1 MIRLLPSKTRLLLL
15 DDDPSMQRLVS
26 TLLKRA
32 GHRVD
37 VVSGGSEAIQQLE
50 KNDYDGLLLDIMTP
64 TDGGMTVI
72 RHLKEQ
78 KPELLNRILLV
89 TGSPESILKSVI
101 DDVFGVV
108 YKPFEAGQLL
118 DAVKKLLDQ

>member
-1 MIRLLPSKTRLLLL
+1 MIRLLPAKTRILLL

-37 VVSGGSEAIQQLE
+37 VVSGGSEAIQELE

-78 KPELLNRILLV
+78 KPELLSRILLV

-108 YKPFEAGQLL
+108 YKPFEGGQLL
-118 DAVKKLLDQ
+118 DAVKKLLEQ

>member
-1 MIRLLPSKTRLLLL
+1 MIRLLSSKTRLLLL

-37 VVSGGSEAIQQLE
+37 IVSGGSEAIQLLE
-50 KNDYDGLLLDIMTP
+50 KNEYDGLLLDIMTP

-78 KPELLNRILLV
+78 KPQLLDRILLV

-108 YKPFEAGQLL
+108 YKPFEADQLL
-118 DAVKKLLDQ
+118 DAVKKLLEQ

>member
-1 MIRLLPSKTRLLLL
+1 MIRLLPSKTRILLL

-37 VVSGGSEAIQQLE
+37 VVSGGSEAIEQLE

-108 YKPFEAGQLL
+108 YKPFEGGQLL
-118 DAVKKLLDQ
+118 DAVKKLLEQ

>member
-32 GHRVD
+32 GHRID
-37 VVSGGSEAIQQLE
+37 IVSGGSEAIQMIE
-50 KNDYDGLLLDIMTP
+50 KNQYDGLLLDIMTP

-78 KPELLNRILLV
+78 KPQLLDRILLV

-108 YKPFEAGQLL
+108 YKPFEAAQLL
-118 DAVKKLLDQ
+118 DAVKKLLEQ